1 MHRQRPDVAG
11 RDAIEPR
18 KDRISTLSIVRAL
31 AMLGVIS
38 VHATSETAAIMK
50 KSSVF
55 YGYTFFNIFFKYGTP
70 TFILLSS
77 FVLFYNY
84 GGDKLQVSVLGK
96 FYKNRFFYVCIP
108 YVICS
113 LFYFAFV
120 QVTLY
125 SDQSWSEAAP
135 LFVNKLLTGTT
146 YTHLYFMYISI
157 QFYLLFPLLLLLF
170 RSRRIV
176 AWAIPLGLA
185 CNGGLSYGT
194 NTVCKFQRKGV
205 FRCHT

>member
-1 MHRQRPDVAG
+1 M
-11 RDAIEPR
+11 
-18 KDRISTLSIVRAL
+18 
-31 AMLGVIS
+31 
-38 VHATSETAAIMK
+38 HATSETAAIMK